1 MTDQEKVNHYNVI
14 SEIRST
20 IGGWFGVADLIFA
33 GIYQMKKESK
43 KQENQL

>member
-33 GIYQMKKESK
+33 GIY
-43 KQENQL
+43 